1 MEFNKL
7 TLTSSMAHFKDGIN
21 GKNQNTFRVPPI
33 STIIGILKNIYGKDI
48 KDFIFG
54 YTCKYDGIFKDI
66 TTIYKEVNLNVSS
79 AKGDRFQ
86 HDIAFI
92 EYLINPIITIYTNL
106 DVPIQINDILN
117 LGKTN
122 CLAKCRFYEDKEVV
136 NIKESVGYNQWTP
149 KNMGNGKIK
158 RINKETIYN
167 KNKGY
172 YDYYTDL
179 FRLNE
184 EFTAKYTLQNI
195 EEGIQFWQYKGVGD
209 IECYQGDL

>member
-7 TLTSSMAHFKDGIN
+7 ILTSTMAHFKSGIN

-33 STIIGILKNIYGKDI
+33 STIVGILKNIYGKEV
-48 KDFIFG
+48 KNFIFG
-54 YTCKYDGIFKDI
+54 YTCQYEDVFKDVN
-66 TTIYKEVNLNVSS
+66 TIYKEVNLNVTS

-92 EYLINPIITIYTNL
+92 EYLINPTITIYTNL

-122 CLAKCRFYEDKEVV
+122 CLAKCKFEKE
-136 NIKESVGYNQWTP
+136 NITLKECTGYNQWTP
-149 KNMGNGKIK
+149 KNIGNGEIK

-184 EFTAKYTLQNI
+184 EFITKHMLEDT
-195 EEGIQFWQYKGVGD
+195 EEGIQLWQYKRVGD
-209 IECYQGDL
+209 IECYQGKV

>member
-7 TLTSSMAHFKDGIN
+7 TLTASIAHFKDGIN

-33 STIIGILKNIYGKDI
+33 SAIVGILKNIYGKDI
-48 KDFIFG
+48 KDFVFG

-66 TTIYKEVNLNVSS
+66 TTVYKEILLGIGEN
-79 AKGDRFQ
+79 KKRFQ

-92 EYLINPIITIYTNL
+92 EYLINPVVIIYTNL
-106 DVPIQINDILN
+106 NAPIQINDILN

-122 CLAKCRFYEDKEVV
+122 CLAKCDFDEGKEII
-136 NIKESVGYNQWTP
+136 NNKESIGYNQWTP
-149 KNMGNGKIK
+149 KNIGNGKIK

-167 KNKGY
+167 TRKGY

-184 EFTAKYTLQNI
+184 EFISKYTIENL
-195 EEGIQFWQYKGVGD
+195 EEGIQLWQYKGVGD
-209 IECYQGDL
+209 IECY

>member
-1 MEFNKL
+1 MEFKKL
-7 TLTSSMAHFKDGIN
+7 VLTSKMAHFKNGIN

-33 STIIGILKNIYGKDI
+33 STIVGILKNIYGKDI

-54 YTCKYDGIFKDI
+54 YTCKYDGIFKDV
-66 TTIYKEVNLNVSS
+66 TTIYKEVNLDISS

-92 EYLINPIITIYTNL
+92 EYLVNPIITVYTNL
-106 DVPIQINDILN
+106 DTPIKINDILN

-122 CLAKCRFYEDKEVV
+122 CLAKCKFEKE
-136 NIKESVGYNQWTP
+136 NITNKECIGYNQWTP
-149 KNMGNGKIK
+149 INTGNGKIK

-167 KNKGY
+167 QNKGY
-172 YDYYTDL
+172 YDYYTEL

-184 EFTAKYTLQNI
+184 EFTAKHILEDQ
-195 EEGIQFWQYKGVGD
+195 EEGIQLWQYRGVGD
-209 IECYQGDL
+209 IECYQENL